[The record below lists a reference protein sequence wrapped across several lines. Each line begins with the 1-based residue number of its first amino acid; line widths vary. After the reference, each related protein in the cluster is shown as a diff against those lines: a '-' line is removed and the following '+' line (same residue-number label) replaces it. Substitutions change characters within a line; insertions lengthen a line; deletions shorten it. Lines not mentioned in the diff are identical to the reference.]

1 VSRRPGSLLV
11 SVCIVFSVALLSIAT
26 NVATGEMPAGWRRY
40 TWLAWPLLAVS
51 LLLTTALTIW
61 QHVLN
66 RPADALDRGWPASRS
81 PYPGLAAFTE
91 EDSVAFFGRERE
103 IHDLLDRLE
112 PVHPRRTH
120 RFVTVVGPSGSGK
133 SSLLCAGLI
142 PRLRLLHRRW
152 VVPPV
157 MTPDRHPVERL
168 AACLAVCSGQGTEQL
183 RTRLTEGSPR
193 ALGKVAE
200 EICAAKGAM
209 TASVLLVID
218 QAEELFTRTGAQ
230 ERAAFLDLLQQAAVG
245 DGRLWVI
252 ASLRSEFLTDA
263 LADGHAGLFR
273 HLLPLG
279 VLERARLFETVE
291 GPAVL
296 ADVRFAPGLV
306 HEMVDEAIGGD
317 ALPLLA
323 YTLRELYLRAGR
335 GGVITADDYHALGG
349 VAGALVAQADR
360 ITEELSAQ
368 GAGELILP
376 TLLKLITVD
385 GAAPTRRRVALRT
398 LTDAESKV
406 VQGFVDAR
414 LLTSDLVDGEP
425 TVTLAH
431 EALIRQWP
439 PLRDEI
445 AARYDSLRLRADL
458 ERRTQDWDHAGR
470 PPSELLAG
478 ARLAAA
484 QRWLKEHP
492 AEAAGLPLVWEFVE
506 RSAHHQRAAL
516 QHGSQALANRALV
529 IFPHDPEL
537 GLLLAIAA
545 VEEYGVTPQAT
556 LTLSKLLAAIEQRA
570 ASQGDRHEA
579 QEVGLAPKADG
590 GSLVL
595 DASCAWTAAWSPD
608 GTRVA
613 ITLLRDRRQDGAQD
627 GAQINDSIT
636 GTKLLTFRDG
646 TDSSTAVGWAPD
658 GARVVLASL
667 LDDSTG
673 IWDATTGEKLLPLED
688 CKGGVDAVAWS
699 PDGHHVVTCRR
710 DMMHLHD
717 AATGAALRVLTGHHL
732 TTLKAVHKVEWSPDG
747 TRLITTGEEGNI
759 ALIWD
764 VASGAK
770 VATLRGHTAMV
781 SSGTWAPDSRRVATA
796 SDDRT
801 ARIWDAET
809 CTELL
814 VIRAHQEEVI
824 DIAWSPDGIHLA
836 TSSADGTFRVW
847 DASGGEELLAFGGLD
862 EDVHVSSVAWSP
874 DSTRILTTS
883 TDCRARIWDADRSAK
898 GLVAKARARVHR
910 SLTTTERESIGLP

>member
-1 VSRRPGSLLV
+1 VSRRTGSLLV

-26 NVATGEMPAGWRRY
+26 NVATGEMPAEWRRY

-51 LLLTTALTIW
+51 LLLTVALTIW

-66 RPADALDRGWPASRS
+66 RPADAPDRGWPASRS

-91 EDSVAFFGRERE
+91 EDSGAFFGRDRE

-142 PRLRLLHRRW
+142 PRLRLLHQRW
-152 VVPPV
+152 VIPPV
-157 MTPDRHPVERL
+157 MTPDQHPVERL
-168 AACLAVCSGQGTEQL
+168 AACLAVCSGQGTKQL
-183 RTRLTEGSPR
+183 QARLTEGSPR
-193 ALGKVAE
+193 VLGKVAE

-209 TASVLLVID
+209 TAWVLLVID
-218 QAEELFTRTGAQ
+218 QAEELFTRTGTQ
-230 ERAAFLDLLQQAAVG
+230 ERAAFLDLLQEAAVG

-252 ASLRSEFLTDA
+252 ASLRSEFLTDV
-263 LADGHAGLFR
+263 LADDHAGLFR

-279 VLERARLFETVE
+279 ALERSRLFETVE
-291 GPAVL
+291 GPAAL
-296 ADVRFAPGLV
+296 ADIRFAPGLV

-360 ITEELSAQ
+360 ITEELSGQ
-368 GAGELILP
+368 GTGELILP
-376 TLLKLITVD
+376 TLLKLVTID
-385 GAAPTRRRVALRT
+385 EAYLTRRRIALRT
-398 LTDAESKV
+398 LTDAEWMI

-425 TVTLAH
+425 TVTLTH
-431 EALIRQWP
+431 EALARQWP

-470 PPSELLAG
+470 PQSELLGG

-492 AEAAGLPLVWEFVE
+492 AEVAGLPLVSEFVE
-506 RSAHHQRAAL
+506 RSANHQRAAL
-516 QHGSQALANRALV
+516 QHGSQALANRALAA
-529 IFPHDPEL
+529 FPHDPEL

-556 LTLSKLLAAIEQRA
+556 LALSKLLAATEQRA
-570 ASQGDRHEA
+570 ASQGDRREA
-579 QEVGLAPKADG
+579 QEVELAPKADG
-590 GSLVL
+590 GSLLL
-595 DASCAWTAAWSPD
+595 DASCALAAAWSPD

-613 ITLLRDRRQDGAQD
+613 IILLRDREQM
-627 GAQINDSIT
+627 GAQINDAIT
-636 GTKLLTFRDG
+636 GAKLLTFRDA

-688 CKGGVDAVAWS
+688 CEGGVDAVAWS
-699 PDGHHVVTCRR
+699 PNGHHVVTCRR
-710 DMMHLHD
+710 DAMHLHD
-717 AATGAALRVLTGHHL
+717 AATGATLRVLTGQDL
-732 TTLKAVHKVEWSPDG
+732 TRLKFVHKVEWSPDG
-747 TRLITTGEEGNI
+747 TRLITTGEEGDI

-764 VASGAK
+764 VASGGK
-770 VATLRGHTAMV
+770 VATLRGHTATV

-801 ARIWDAET
+801 ARIWDADT
-809 CTELL
+809 CTDLL
-814 VIRAHQEEVI
+814 VMRAHQEEVI
-824 DIAWSPDGIHLA
+824 DIAWSPDGSHLA
-836 TSSADGTFRVW
+836 TSSADGTIRVW

-883 TDCRARIWDADRSAK
+883 TDCRARIWDADCSAK
-898 GLVAKARARVHR
+898 GLIAKARARVHR
-910 SLTTTERESIGLP
+910 SLTATERESIGLA